1 MGQSL
6 KELWQKR
13 LVDHW
18 LISDN
23 SHQFTQL
30 SQELFEKF
38 AQQDKPP
45 VILLAEAEPVKFIA
59 GFIAAV
65 AANCPVF
72 LCNPHWVEREWQQ
85 VFHLVQPDRILG
97 QPPSFPFPTPTPTST
112 PTPTLRSQAEPGNEG
127 GATGTKPACAGFE
140 NDLISEQIMIPTG
153 GSSGKIRFAIHIWE
167 TLMAS
172 VKGFQQYFGKT
183 AINSFCVLPLYHVSG
198 LMQFLRSFTTGG
210 NLVIRP
216 FKSIPGDGNN
226 DVTNFFISLV
236 PTQLQRLLEKHS
248 SWLSRFETV
257 LLGGAPAWDSLLS
270 TARNYNIP
278 LALTY
283 GMTET
288 ASGIVTLK
296 PADFLAGNNSCGR
309 VLPHAQVTITGP
321 DGERLDVNQTGA
333 IAIDAESLTLGY
345 YGFDVSGER
354 LVPRLSLGTH
364 YSRCALRAL
373 GALRRAHRGDIET
386 QSAFSMGTDD
396 IGYFDPQGYLHI
408 VGRQSHKI
416 ITGGENVFPAEVE
429 AALLATQ
436 LVSDVC
442 AIGLPD
448 VQWGEV
454 VTVVYVPKSD
464 RVSIDRLQRAIADKL
479 SKYKRPKHW
488 VAVDSLPR
496 NGQGKVNRE
505 LLGQIALAKM
515 QT

>member
-72 LCNPHWVEREWQQ
+72 LCNPHWVEQEWQQ
-85 VFHLVQPDRILG
+85 VFYLVQPDLILG
-97 QPPSFPFPTPTPTST
+97 QPPSFPFPTPT
-112 PTPTLRSQAEPGNEG
+112 LKG

-140 NDLISEQIMIPTG
+140 NDLISVRVACAQRIRGSAAPAVQIMIPTG
-153 GSSGKIRFAIHIWE
+153 GSSGKIRFAIHTWE

-183 AINSFCVLPLYHVSG
+183 AINSFCVLPLDHVSG
-198 LMQFLRSFTTGG
+198 LMQCLRSFTTGG
-210 NLVIRP
+210 KLVIRP

-345 YGFDVSGER
+345 YG
-354 LVPRLSLGTH
+354 
-364 YSRCALRAL
+364 
-373 GALRRAHRGDIET
+373 GDIET
-386 QSAFSMGTDD
+386 QSAAFSMGTDD

-416 ITGGENVFPAEVE
+416 ITGGKNVFPAEVE
-429 AALLATQ
+429 AALLATE

-464 RVSIDRLQRAIADKL
+464 HVSIDRLQRAIADKL

>member
-85 VFHLVQPDRILG
+85 VFHLVQPDLILG
-97 QPPSFPFPTPTPTST
+97 QPPSFPFPTPTST
-112 PTPTLRSQAEPGNEG
+112 PTSTLRSQASPGNEG

-140 NDLISEQIMIPTG
+140 NDLYLSQIMIPTG
-153 GSSGKIRFAIHIWE
+153 GSSGKIRFAIHTWE

-183 AINSFCVLPLYHVSG
+183 AINSFCVLPLDHVSG
-198 LMQFLRSFTTGG
+198 LMQCLRSFTTGG
-210 NLVIRP
+210 KLVIRP
-216 FKSIPGDGNN
+216 FKSIAQPCARSAFPSDGNN

-257 LLGGAPAWDSLLS
+257 LLGGGPAWNSLLS

-345 YGFDVSGER
+345 YGQ
-354 LVPRLSLGTH
+354 TK
-364 YSRCALRAL
+364 
-373 GALRRAHRGDIET
+373 
-386 QSAFSMGTDD
+386 SAFSMGTDD

>member
-1 MGQSL
+1 MGEL
-6 KELWQKR
+6 LEELWQKR
-13 LVDHW
+13 LLDDW

-23 SHQFTQL
+23 SHQVTQQ
-30 SQELFEKF
+30 SQELFEKLSHHER
-38 AQQDKPP
+38 PP

-59 GFIAAV
+59 SFMAAV

-85 VFHLVQPDRILG
+85 VFHLVQPDIILG
-97 QPPSFPFPTPTPTST
+97 QTPDLPWPISNPQFSRTNSPIMRVWSKPVDSSRTLPVVGSPQTPLKKGGFWKPPLS
-112 PTPTLRSQAEPGNEG
+112 EG
-127 GATGTKPACAGFE
+127 GVWGGSDRNTFDHTP
-140 NDLISEQIMIPTG
+140 IMIPTG
-153 GSSGKIRFAIHIWE
+153 GSSGKIRFAIHTWE

-172 VKGFQQYFGKT
+172 VRGFQQYFGKM

-216 FKSIPGDGNN
+216 FKSIPGEDNI
-226 DVTNFFISLV
+226 DHRTKFFISLV

-248 SWLSRFETV
+248 SWLSQFETV
-257 LLGGAPAWDSLLS
+257 LLGGGPAWDSLLS
-270 TARNYNIP
+270 TARDRKIP

-309 VLPHAQVTITGP
+309 VLPHAKVTITGP
-321 DGERLDVNQTGA
+321 DGEIMGVNQTGA
-333 IAIDAESLTLGY
+333 IALEAESLTLGY
-345 YGFDVSGER
+345 YGQTR
-354 LVPRLSLGTH
+354 
-364 YSRCALRAL
+364 
-373 GALRRAHRGDIET
+373 
-386 QSAFSMGTDD
+386 SAFDLAADD
-396 IGYFDPQGYLHI
+396 MGYFDPQGYLYL
-408 VGRQSHKI
+408 VGRQSQKI

-436 LVSDVC
+436 LVADVC

-448 VQWGEV
+448 RQWGEV
-454 VTVVYVPKSD
+454 VTVIYVPKSD
-464 RVSIDRLQRAIADKL
+464 DISLDRLQGAIANKL

-488 VAVDSLPR
+488 IAADSLPR

-505 LLGQIALAKM
+505 LVRQIAWAKI
-515 QT
+515 QTKT

>member
-1 MGQSL
+1 MGKSL
-6 KELWQKR
+6 KELWQKP
-13 LVDHW
+13 LLDDW

-23 SHQFTQL
+23 SHQFTQQ
-30 SQELFEKF
+30 SQELFEELS
-38 AQQDKPP
+38 QHSQPP

-59 GFIAAV
+59 SFMAAV

-85 VFHLVQPDRILG
+85 VFHLVQPDIILG
-97 QPPSFPFPTPTPTST
+97 QTPDFIFST
-112 PTPTLRSQAEPGNEG
+112 PSL
-127 GATGTKPACAGFE
+127 E
-140 NDLISEQIMIPTG
+140 NDIAGIFASSPETRFLGKTGFLNSQLDSTNYRIMIPTG
-153 GSSGKIRFAIHIWE
+153 GSSGKIRFAIHTWE

-172 VKGFQQYFGKT
+172 VRGFQQYFEKT

-216 FKSIPGDGNN
+216 FKSIPGDDNI
-226 DVTNFFISLV
+226 DLTKFFISLV

-248 SWLSRFETV
+248 SWLSQFETV
-257 LLGGAPAWDSLLS
+257 LLGGGPAWDSLLS
-270 TARNYNIP
+270 TARDRNIP

-309 VLPHAQVTITGP
+309 VLPHAKVTITGP
-321 DGERLDVNQTGA
+321 DGEILGVNQIGA
-333 IAIDAESLTLGY
+333 IAIEAESLTLGY
-345 YGFDVSGER
+345 YG
-354 LVPRLSLGTH
+354 H
-364 YSRCALRAL
+364 
-373 GALRRAHRGDIET
+373 T
-386 QSAFSMGTDD
+386 QSAFSMKTDD

-436 LVSDVC
+436 LVQDVC

-448 VQWGEV
+448 GQWGEV

-464 RVSIDRLQRAIADKL
+464 EISLAQLQGAIADRL

-488 VAVDSLPR
+488 VAVESLPR
-496 NGQGKVNRE
+496 NRQGKVNRE
-505 LLGQIALAKM
+505 LLGQIAKAKM
-515 QT
+515 PT

>member
-1 MGQSL
+1 MGIIV
-6 KELWQKR
+6 KELWEKR
-13 LVDHW
+13 LLDNW

-30 SQELFEKF
+30 SQDLFEKLS
-38 AQQDKPP
+38 QQEQPP

-59 GFIAAV
+59 SFIAAV
-65 AANCPVF
+65 AANCSVF

-85 VFHLVQPDRILG
+85 ILHLVQPDIILG
-97 QPPSFPFPTPTPTST
+97 HAPDLPWPISNPQFSRTNWVRSKVVAADPPQTPPCKRGGFRKPPFLRGVWGDPTTGNALELST
-112 PTPTLRSQAEPGNEG
+112 
-127 GATGTKPACAGFE
+127 GFDHTRT
-140 NDLISEQIMIPTG
+140 NSCIMIPTG
-153 GSSGKIRFAIHIWE
+153 GSSGKIRFAIHTWE

-172 VKGFQQYFGKT
+172 VRGFQKYFEKT

-216 FKSIPGDGNN
+216 FKSIPGDDNI
-226 DVTNFFISLV
+226 DITNLFISLV

-248 SWLSRFETV
+248 SWLSQFETV
-257 LLGGAPAWDSLLS
+257 LLGGGPAWNSLLS
-270 TARNYNIP
+270 TARIKNIP

-309 VLPHAQVTITGP
+309 VLPHAKVTITGP
-321 DGERLDVNQTGA
+321 DGEILDVNQTGA
-333 IAIDAESLTLGY
+333 IAINGDSLTLGY
-345 YGFDVSGER
+345 YGQTESPFD
-354 LVPRLSLGTH
+354 L
-364 YSRCALRAL
+364 A
-373 GALRRAHRGDIET
+373 GDD
-386 QSAFSMGTDD
+386 M
-396 IGYFDPQGYLHI
+396 GYFDPQGYLHI
-408 VGRQSHKI
+408 VGRQSQKI

-436 LVSDVC
+436 LVADVC

-448 VQWGEV
+448 RQWGEV
-454 VTVVYVPKSD
+454 VTVVYVPKSED
-464 RVSIDRLQRAIADKL
+464 ISLPQLQGAIANKL

-488 VAVDSLPR
+488 IAVESLPR

-505 LLGQIALAKM
+505 HLGQIAWAKI
-515 QT
+515 QTKT